1 MSRILNMI
9 ITTENAN
16 IAVTSENAI
25 DRVLVKLNYW
35 LAIIFD

>member
-1 MSRILNMI
+1 MI
-9 ITTENAN
+9 ITIENAN
-16 IAVTSENAI
+16 IVVTSESAI